1 MLGGVASAVGY
12 LAGAM
17 VAALQIPQVLQ
28 VRRTGNIAALS
39 PASLLL
45 HLVTGCLWMLYGVLL
60 AEIPIILANA
70 VYTCSN
76 TYLLV
81 LVRRERDS
89 RDAASV
95 QPAEA
100 EAKKSTHE

>member
-1 MLGGVASAVGY
+1 
-12 LAGAM
+12 M

-28 VRRTGNIAALS
+28 VRRTGDIAALS
-39 PASLLL
+39 HVSLLL
-45 HLVTGCLWMLYGVLL
+45 HLSTGCLWMLYGVLL
-60 AEIPIILANA
+60 TEAPIILANA
-70 VYTCSN
+70 IYTCSN
-76 TYLLV
+76 AYLLF

>member
-1 MLGGVASAVGY
+1 
-12 LAGAM
+12 
-17 VAALQIPQVLQ
+17 
-28 VRRTGNIAALS
+28 
-39 PASLLL
+39 
-45 HLVTGCLWMLYGVLL
+45 MLYGVLL
-60 AEIPIILANA
+60 TEAPIILANA
-70 VYTCSN
+70 IYTCSN
-76 TYLLV
+76 AYLLF